1 MRFFVVLVG
10 FLAFEEFTVRNV
22 VIIGNKH
29 LTDKEIRAILSIKEG
44 NSIIYPSSKTLYER
58 LKKNAMDK
66 RCNYKKRFKRNNDNL
81 YKGIHS
87 GCYCYV

>member
-1 MRFFVVLVG
+1 MKSKKWIILICVFFVVLVG

-58 LKKNAMDK
+58 LKKT
-66 RCNYKKRFKRNNDNL
+66 Y
-81 YKGIHS
+81 G
-87 GCYCYV
+87 